1 MTVLVTGGAGFI
13 GSALVRYLV
22 GTGQK
27 VVNIDKLTYAGDL
40 RTLESVANNPS
51 YEFAQI
57 DICSADALAAVFKK
71 HQPTRVFHLA
81 AETHVDRSIDGPLAF
96 AQTNVIGTVTLLQAA
111 TTHWERLAPAE
122 QTAFRFLNVSTD
134 EVYGELGDTGLFKE
148 TTPYAP
154 NSPYSASKAS
164 ADHFARAWHRT
175 YGLPTLITN
184 CSNNYGPFQ
193 NKEKLIPTVVLSA
206 LSGSDIPIYGAGE
219 NVRDWLYVDDH
230 VRGLELVAQ
239 SGGVGETF
247 NIGGSNELTN
257 IKLVRKI
264 CDLLDRLSPRQDGK
278 KYAEQIRFVTDRPG
292 HDARYAIDAEK
303 IKAGLKWAPLEDLE
317 TGLEKTI
324 AWYLSNL
331 WWLGELKA
339 PERLGSSLG
348 SNAGQSV

>member
-13 GSALVRYLV
+13 GSALVRHLV
-22 GTGQK
+22 SAGQK

-40 RTLESVANNPS
+40 RTLESVAKDPS
-51 YEFAQI
+51 YMFAKV
-57 DICSADALAAVFKK
+57 DVCDADAVAAVFKE

-96 AQTNVIGTVTLLQAA
+96 AQTNVMGTVTLLQAA
-111 TTHWERLAPAE
+111 TTFWEGLGSDE
-122 QTAFRFLNVSTD
+122 QKAFRFLNVSTD
-134 EVYGELGDTGLFKE
+134 EVYGELGETGLFRE

-164 ADHFARAWHRT
+164 ADHFTQAWNRT

-239 SGGVGETF
+239 SGAVGETF

-264 CDLLDRLSPRQDGK
+264 CDLLDRLSPRGDGK
-278 KYAEQIRFVTDRPG
+278 SYAEQIRFVTDRPG

-303 IKAGLKWAPLEDLE
+303 IKTGLKWAPLDDLA

-331 WWLGELKA
+331 WWLGELRA
-339 PERLGSSLG
+339 PERLGAGVG